1 MGSRSVTRVRKAGKF
16 QPLADAVGALVKDG
30 SFVALE
36 GFTHLIP
43 FAAGHEVLRQGRQDL
58 TVVRLTPD
66 VLFDQMIGLGRVA
79 RVIFSYGGN
88 PGVGSLHRFRDA
100 IEHDWPRPLEV
111 REHSHAGLANA
122 YVAGA
127 SHLPFGVLR
136 GYAGTDLPTY
146 NDEIAF
152 IDCPFT
158 GERMSAVKAMNPDV
172 AIIHAQQADK
182 HGNVQLWGL
191 SGVQKE
197 AVLAATSA
205 IITVEEIVD
214 ELEPRPRSIV
224 LPSWVVDAVCHVPG
238 GAWPSYAAD
247 FSVRDNGF
255 YEEWDTIAR
264 DRARFTAWMEEHVL
278 NAVPSGA
285 AS

>member
-1 MGSRSVTRVRKAGKF
+1 VRKAGKI
-16 QPLADAVGALVKDG
+16 QPLPDAVTSLVKDG
-30 SFVALE
+30 GFVALE

-66 VLFDQMIGLGRVA
+66 VLFDQLIGLGRVQ

-100 IEHDWPRPLEV
+100 VEHGWPRSIDLV
-111 REHSHAGLANA
+111 EHSHAGLANA

-127 SHLPFGVLR
+127 SHLPFAVLR
-136 GYAGTDLPTY
+136 GYVGTDLPAHS
-146 NDEIAF
+146 DDIAF

-158 GERMSAVKAMNPDV
+158 GQKLSAVRAINPDV
-172 AIIHAQQADK
+172 AIIHAQQADR

-197 AVLAATSA
+197 AVLAAKHA
-205 IITVEEIVD
+205 IVTVEEIVD
-214 ELEPRPRSIV
+214 ELVARPRAVV
-224 LPSWVVDAVCHVPG
+224 LPNWVLDAVCHVPN
-238 GAWPSYAAD
+238 GAWPAYAAD
-247 FSVRDNGF
+247 YSVRDNAF
-255 YEEWDTIAR
+255 YEEWDGIAR
-264 DRARFTAWMEEHVL
+264 DRDRFTQWMQDNVL
-278 NAVPSGA
+278 NATAPVPSEVA
-285 AS
+285 AR

>member
-1 MGSRSVTRVRKAGKF
+1 VRKAGKI
-16 QPLADAVGALVKDG
+16 QPLPEAVASLVQDG

-43 FAAGHEVLRQGRQDL
+43 FAAGHELLRQGRQDL

-66 VLFDQMIGLGRVA
+66 VLFDQMIGLGRVEK
-79 RVIFSYGGN
+79 VIFSYGGN

-100 IEHDWPRPLEV
+100 IENGWPRAIEL

-136 GYAGTDLPTY
+136 GYAGTDLPEH
-146 NDEIAF
+146 NDDIAF

-158 GERMSAVKAMNPDV
+158 GERLSAVRAINPDV
-172 AIIHAQQADK
+172 AIIHAQQADRQ
-182 HGNVQLWGL
+182 GNVQLWGL

-197 AVLAATSA
+197 AVLAARHA
-205 IITVEEIVD
+205 IVTVEEIVD
-214 ELEPRPRSIV
+214 ELAARPRAIV
-224 LPSWVVDAVCHVPG
+224 FPSWVIDAVCHVPNG
-238 GAWPSYAAD
+238 SWPSYAAD

-255 YEEWDTIAR
+255 YEEWDGIAR
-264 DRARFTAWMEEHVL
+264 DRDRFRQWMDDNVL
-278 NAVPSGA
+278 NVSAPVGSPVA
-285 AS
+285 AR

>member
-1 MGSRSVTRVRKAGKF
+1 VRKAGKI
-16 QPLADAVGALVKDG
+16 QPLPEAIATLVQDG
-30 SFVALE
+30 CFVALE

-43 FAAGHEVLRQGRQDL
+43 FAAGHELLRQGRQDL

-66 VLFDQMIGLGRVA
+66 VLFDQMIGLGRVE

-100 IEHDWPRPLEV
+100 IENGWPRPIDV

-127 SHLPFGVLR
+127 SHLPFAVLR
-136 GYAGTDLPTY
+136 GYAGTDLPKH
-146 NDEIAF
+146 NDDIAF

-158 GERMSAVKAMNPDV
+158 GQRLSAVRAINPDV
-172 AIIHAQQADK
+172 AIIHAQHADR

-197 AVLAATSA
+197 AILAARHA
-205 IITVEEIVD
+205 IVTVEEIVD
-214 ELEPRPRSIV
+214 ELSARPRAIV
-224 LPSWVVDAVCHVPG
+224 LPAWVLDAVCHVPNG
-238 GAWPSYAAD
+238 SWPSYAAD
-247 FSVRDNGF
+247 FSVRDNSF
-255 YEEWDTIAR
+255 YEEWDGIAR
-264 DRARFTAWMEEHVL
+264 DRDRFRQWMDENVL
-278 NAVPSGA
+278 NVSAPVGSPVA
-285 AS
+285 AR

>member
-1 MGSRSVTRVRKAGKF
+1 VRKAGKI
-16 QPLADAVGALVKDG
+16 QPLPEAVSSLVQDG

-43 FAAGHEVLRQGRQDL
+43 FAAGHELLRQGRQDL

-66 VLFDQMIGLGRVA
+66 VLFDQMIGLGRVEK
-79 RVIFSYGGN
+79 VIFSYGGN

-100 IEHDWPRPLEV
+100 IENGWPRAIEL

-136 GYAGTDLPTY
+136 GYAGTDLPEH
-146 NDEIAF
+146 NDDIAF

-158 GERMSAVKAMNPDV
+158 GERLSAVRAINPDV
-172 AIIHAQQADK
+172 AIIHAQQADRQ
-182 HGNVQLWGL
+182 GNVQLWGL

-197 AVLAATSA
+197 AVLAANHA
-205 IITVEEIVD
+205 IVTVEEIVD
-214 ELEPRPRSIV
+214 ELAARPRAIV
-224 LPSWVVDAVCHVPG
+224 FPSWVVDAVCHVPNG
-238 GAWPSYAAD
+238 SWPSYAAD

-255 YEEWDTIAR
+255 YEEWDGIAR
-264 DRARFTAWMEEHVL
+264 DRDRFRQWMDDNVL
-278 NAVPSGA
+278 NVSAPVGSPVA
-285 AS
+285 AR

>member
-1 MGSRSVTRVRKAGKF
+1 VRKAGKI
-16 QPLADAVGALVKDG
+16 QPLPEAVDSLVKDG
-30 SFVALE
+30 CFVALE

-43 FAAGHEVLRQGRQDL
+43 FAAGHEVLRQGHQDL

-66 VLFDQMIGLGRVA
+66 VLFDQMIGLGRVE

-100 IEHDWPRPLEV
+100 IENGWPRPIEV

-136 GYAGTDLPTY
+136 GYAGTDLPEH
-146 NDEIAF
+146 NDDIAF

-158 GERMSAVKAMNPDV
+158 GQRLSAVRAVNPDV
-172 AIIHAQQADK
+172 AIIHAQQADRQ
-182 HGNVQLWGL
+182 GNVQLWGL

-197 AVLAATSA
+197 AVLAAKRA
-205 IITVEEIVD
+205 IVTVEEIVD
-214 ELEPRPRSIV
+214 ELLARPRAIV
-224 LPSWVVDAVCHVPG
+224 LPSWVLDAVCHVPNG
-238 GAWPSYAAD
+238 SWPSYTAD
-247 FSVRDNGF
+247 FSVRDNAF
-255 YEEWDTIAR
+255 YEEWDGIAR
-264 DRARFTAWMEEHVL
+264 DRDRFRQWMDENVL
-278 NAVPSGA
+278 NAPAPVGSPVT

>member
-1 MGSRSVTRVRKAGKF
+1 VKKAGQL
-16 QPLADAVGALVKDG
+16 QPLSEAVASFVKDG

-43 FAAGHEVLRQGRQDL
+43 FAAGHEVLRQGRTDL

-100 IEHDWPRPLEV
+100 VEHGWPRPIEL

-127 SHLPFGVLR
+127 SQLPFAVLR
-136 GYAGTDLPTY
+136 GYAGTDLPEHSE
-146 NDEIAF
+146 DIAF
-152 IDCPFT
+152 INCPFT
-158 GERMSAVKAMNPDV
+158 GQRMSAVRAINPDV
-172 AIIHAQQADK
+172 TIIHAQQADQQ
-182 HGNVQLWGL
+182 GNVQLWGL

-197 AVLAATSA
+197 AVLAARHA
-205 IITVEEIVD
+205 IVTVEEVVD
-214 ELEPRPRSIV
+214 ELTPRPRAIV
-224 LPSWVVDAVCHVPG
+224 LPNWVLDAICHVPN

-247 FSVRDNGF
+247 FSVRDNSF
-255 YEEWDTIAR
+255 YEEWDGIAR
-264 DRARFTAWMEEHVL
+264 DRDRFTQWMEDNVL
-278 NAVPSGA
+278 SATPAVA
-285 AS
+285 R

>member
-1 MGSRSVTRVRKAGKF
+1 VKKAGQI
-16 QPLADAVGALVKDG
+16 QPLPEAVASLVEDG

-43 FAAGHEVLRQGRQDL
+43 FAAGHELLRQGRTDL

-100 IEHDWPRPLEV
+100 VEHGWPRPIEL

-127 SHLPFGVLR
+127 SHLPFAVLR
-136 GYAGTDLPTY
+136 AYAGTDLPAHSE
-146 NDEIAF
+146 DIAF
-152 IDCPFT
+152 INCPFT
-158 GERMSAVKAMNPDV
+158 GQRLSAVRAINPDV
-172 AIIHAQQADK
+172 AIIHAQQADRQ
-182 HGNVQLWGL
+182 GNVQLWGL

-197 AVLAATSA
+197 AVLAARHA
-205 IITVEEIVD
+205 IVTVEEVVD
-214 ELEPRPRSIV
+214 ELAPRPRATV
-224 LPSWVVDAVCHVPG
+224 LPSWVLDAVCVVPR

-247 FSVRDNGF
+247 FSVRDNTF
-255 YEEWDTIAR
+255 YEEWDAISR
-264 DRARFTAWMEEHVL
+264 DRDRFTQWMEENVL
-278 NAVPSGA
+278 AARAPVPSP
-285 AS
+285 SVVR

>member
-1 MGSRSVTRVRKAGKF
+1 VRKAGKI
-16 QPLADAVGALVKDG
+16 QPLPDAVTALVKDG
-30 SFVALE
+30 GFVALE

-66 VLFDQMIGLGRVA
+66 VLFDQMIGLGRVG

-100 IEHDWPRPLEV
+100 VEHGWPRSIDLV
-111 REHSHAGLANA
+111 EHSHAGLANA

-127 SHLPFGVLR
+127 SHLPFAVLR
-136 GYAGTDLPTY
+136 GYAGTDLPAHS
-146 NDEIAF
+146 DDIAF

-158 GERMSAVKAMNPDV
+158 GQKLSAVRAINPDV
-172 AIIHAQQADK
+172 AIIHAQQADR

-197 AVLAATSA
+197 AVLAAKHA
-205 IITVEEIVD
+205 IVTVEEIVD
-214 ELEPRPRSIV
+214 ELVARPRAIV
-224 LPSWVVDAVCHVPG
+224 LPNWVLDAV
-238 GAWPSYAAD
+238 
-247 FSVRDNGF
+247 
-255 YEEWDTIAR
+255 
-264 DRARFTAWMEEHVL
+264 
-278 NAVPSGA
+278 
-285 AS
+285 

>member
-1 MGSRSVTRVRKAGKF
+1 VRKAGRI
-16 QPLADAVGALVKDG
+16 QPLPEAVAALVRDG

-43 FAAGHEVLRQGRQDL
+43 FAAGHELLRQGVTDL

-66 VLFDQMIGLGRVA
+66 VLFDQMIGLGRVE

-88 PGVGSLHRFRDA
+88 PGVGSLHRMRDA
-100 IEHDWPRPLEV
+100 VEHGWPRQIELL
-111 REHSHAGLANA
+111 EHSHAGLANA

-127 SHLPFGVLR
+127 SNLPFGLLR
-136 GYAGTDLPTY
+136 GYAGTDLPEH
-146 NDEIAF
+146 NPDVAF

-158 GERMSAVKAMNPDV
+158 GDKLTAVRAINPDV
-172 AIIHAQQADK
+172 AIIHGQQADK
-182 HGNVQLWGL
+182 QGNVQLWGL

-197 AVLAATSA
+197 AVLAAKHA
-205 IITVEEIVD
+205 IVTVEEVVD
-214 ELEPRPRSIV
+214 ELTPKPRSVV
-224 LPSWVVDAVCHVPG
+224 LPSWVLDAVCQVPN

-255 YEEWDTIAR
+255 YAEWDAISR
-264 DRARFTAWMEEHVL
+264 DRDRFTQWMEDNVL
-278 NAVPSGA
+278 NVESPVGA
-285 AS
+285 PVVARR

>member
-1 MGSRSVTRVRKAGKF
+1 
-16 QPLADAVGALVKDG
+16 
-30 SFVALE
+30 VALE

-66 VLFDQMIGLGRVA
+66 VLFDQMIGLGRVQ

-100 IEHDWPRPLEV
+100 VEHGWPRSIDLV
-111 REHSHAGLANA
+111 EHSHAGLANA

-127 SHLPFGVLR
+127 SHLPFAVLR
-136 GYAGTDLPTY
+136 GYVGTDLPAHS
-146 NDEIAF
+146 DDIAF

-158 GERMSAVKAMNPDV
+158 GQKLSAVRAINPDV
-172 AIIHAQQADK
+172 AIIHAQQADR

-197 AVLAATSA
+197 AVLSA
-205 IITVEEIVD
+205 KHAIVTVEEIVD
-214 ELEPRPRSIV
+214 ELVARARAIV
-224 LPSWVVDAVCHVPG
+224 LPSWVLDAVCHVPN
-238 GAWPSYAAD
+238 GAWPAYAANY
-247 FSVRDNGF
+247 SVRDNAF
-255 YEEWDTIAR
+255 YEEWDGISR
-264 DRARFTAWMEEHVL
+264 DRDRFTQWMQENVL
-278 NAVPSGA
+278 NATAPVPSEVA
-285 AS
+285 AR

>member
-1 MGSRSVTRVRKAGKF
+1 VRKAGKI
-16 QPLADAVGALVKDG
+16 QPLPEAVASLVQDG

-43 FAAGHEVLRQGRQDL
+43 FAAGHELLRQGRQDL

-66 VLFDQMIGLGRVA
+66 VLFDQMIGLGRVEK
-79 RVIFSYGGN
+79 VIFSYGGN

-100 IEHDWPRPLEV
+100 VENGWPRAIEL

-136 GYAGTDLPTY
+136 GYAGTDLPEH
-146 NDEIAF
+146 NDDIAF

-158 GERMSAVKAMNPDV
+158 GERLSAVRAINPDV
-172 AIIHAQQADK
+172 AIIHAQQADRQ
-182 HGNVQLWGL
+182 GNVQLWGL

-197 AVLAATSA
+197 AVLAAKHA
-205 IITVEEIVD
+205 IVTVEEIVD
-214 ELEPRPRSIV
+214 ELAARPRAIV
-224 LPSWVVDAVCHVPG
+224 FPSWVVDAVCHVPNG
-238 GAWPSYAAD
+238 SWPSYAAD

-255 YEEWDTIAR
+255 YEEWDGIAR
-264 DRARFTAWMEEHVL
+264 DRDRFRQWMDDNVL
-278 NAVPSGA
+278 NVSAPVGSPVA
-285 AS
+285 AR

>member
-1 MGSRSVTRVRKAGKF
+1 VRKAGKI
-16 QPLADAVGALVKDG
+16 QPLPEAVASLVQDG

-43 FAAGHEVLRQGRQDL
+43 FAAGHELLRQGRQDL

-66 VLFDQMIGLGRVA
+66 VLFDQMIGLGRVEK
-79 RVIFSYGGN
+79 VIFSYGGN

-100 IEHDWPRPLEV
+100 IENGWPRAIEL

-136 GYAGTDLPTY
+136 GYAGTDLPEH
-146 NDEIAF
+146 NDDIAF

-158 GERMSAVKAMNPDV
+158 GERLSAVRAINPDV
-172 AIIHAQQADK
+172 AIIHAQQADRQ
-182 HGNVQLWGL
+182 GNVQLWGL

-197 AVLAATSA
+197 AVLAAKHA
-205 IITVEEIVD
+205 IVTVEEIVD
-214 ELEPRPRSIV
+214 ELAARPRAIV
-224 LPSWVVDAVCHVPG
+224 FPSWVIDAVCHVPNG
-238 GAWPSYAAD
+238 SWPSYAAD

-255 YEEWDTIAR
+255 YEEWDGIAR
-264 DRARFTAWMEEHVL
+264 DRDRFRQWMDDNVL
-278 NAVPSGA
+278 NVSAPVGSPVA
-285 AS
+285 AR

>member
-1 MGSRSVTRVRKAGKF
+1 MRKAGKI
-16 QPLADAVGALVKDG
+16 QPLTDAVGALVKDG

-79 RVIFSYGGN
+79 RVVFSYGGN

-111 REHSHAGLANA
+111 GEHSHAGLANA

-136 GYAGTDLPTY
+136 GYAGTDLPTH

-158 GERMSAVKAMNPDV
+158 GERMSAVKAINPDV

-205 IITVEEIVD
+205 IVTVEELVD

-224 LPSWVVDAVCHVPG
+224 LPSWVLDAVCHVPG

-247 FSVRDNGF
+247 FSVRDNSF
-255 YEEWDTIAR
+255 YEEWDAIAR

>member
-1 MGSRSVTRVRKAGKF
+1 M
-16 QPLADAVGALVKDG
+16 PEAVASLVQDG

-43 FAAGHEVLRQGRQDL
+43 FAAGHELLRQGRQDL

-66 VLFDQMIGLGRVA
+66 VLFDQMIGLGRVEK
-79 RVIFSYGGN
+79 VIFSYGGN

-100 IEHDWPRPLEV
+100 VENGWPRAIEL

-136 GYAGTDLPTY
+136 GYAGTDLPEH
-146 NDEIAF
+146 NDDIAF
-152 IDCPFT
+152 IECPFT
-158 GERMSAVKAMNPDV
+158 GQRLSAVRAINPDV
-172 AIIHAQQADK
+172 AIIHAQQADRQ
-182 HGNVQLWGL
+182 GNVQLWGL

-197 AVLAATSA
+197 AVLAAKHA
-205 IITVEEIVD
+205 IVTVEEIVD
-214 ELEPRPRSIV
+214 DITARPRAIV
-224 LPSWVVDAVCHVPG
+224 LPAWVLDAVCHVPN

-247 FSVRDNGF
+247 FSVRDNAF
-255 YEEWDTIAR
+255 YEEWDGIAR
-264 DRARFTAWMEEHVL
+264 DRDRFRQWMDDNVL
-278 NAVPSGA
+278 NAA
-285 AS
+285 APVGSPAVAR

>member
-1 MGSRSVTRVRKAGKF
+1 VRKAGKI
-16 QPLADAVGALVKDG
+16 QPLPEAVASLVQDG

-43 FAAGHEVLRQGRQDL
+43 FAAGHELLRQGRQDL

-66 VLFDQMIGLGRVA
+66 VLFDQMIGLGRVEK
-79 RVIFSYGGN
+79 VIFSYGGN

-100 IEHDWPRPLEV
+100 IENGWPRAIEL

-136 GYAGTDLPTY
+136 GYAGTDLPEH
-146 NDEIAF
+146 NDDIAF

-158 GERMSAVKAMNPDV
+158 GERLSAVRAINPDV
-172 AIIHAQQADK
+172 AIIHAQQADRQ
-182 HGNVQLWGL
+182 GNVQLWGL

-197 AVLAATSA
+197 AVLAAKHA
-205 IITVEEIVD
+205 MVTVEEIVD
-214 ELEPRPRSIV
+214 ELAARPRAIV
-224 LPSWVVDAVCHVPG
+224 FPSWVVDAVCHVPNG
-238 GAWPSYAAD
+238 SWPSYAAD

-255 YEEWDTIAR
+255 YEEWDGIAR
-264 DRARFTAWMEEHVL
+264 DRDRFRQWMDDNVL
-278 NAVPSGA
+278 NVSAPVGSPVA
-285 AS
+285 AR